1 MMRHEEARMEYG
13 LSQTWKRR
21 VETSRDTTFVLLETP
36 EEINQILS

>member
-21 VETSRDTTFVLLETP
+21 KDDPNCDDGGYR
-36 EEINQILS
+36 